1 MAAMS
6 EGRNKETFLDPE
18 EKKCVVS
25 ALYIA
30 TTKMCENQRRWLDS
44 TVNTIISYMY
54 IATCTLYRSYYSR

>member
-6 EGRNKETFLDPE
+6 EGRNNQTFHDPE

-30 TTKMCENQRRWLDS
+30 TTKMCVKTNADGWTPQ
-44 TVNTIISYMY
+44 
-54 IATCTLYRSYYSR
+54 